1 MEVQLGSRKVNI
13 RRWKVKDRKAI
24 KALYREDITEEKAL
38 KKLVEILVFNCI
50 EEKIDLNHDEIKY
63 LLAKIRE
70 YSLNKKISYSFNCS
84 ECNEM
89 NKIELS
95 ADEIFKPKFGE
106 IKNIKNIELQDV
118 KNPKL
123 FNQVLMDSDEP
134 LLDNLM
140 LRIKTI
146 NGEVFNYEKIKDYFN
161 EMDTLELD
169 EILDEFEKMI
179 FTLDSTIEVTCKCGD
194 KQTIEFDN
202 IPDLIPI
209 DWITR

>member
-1 MEVQLGSRKVNI
+1 MEIQLGNRKVNI

-24 KALYREDITEEKAL
+24 KSLYKEDLSEEKVL
-38 KKLVEILVFNCI
+38 KKLVEILVIDCI
-50 EEKIDLNHDEIKY
+50 EEKIDLNPDEIKY

-70 YSLNKKISYSFNCS
+70 YSLNKKIKYKFSCPKCS
-84 ECNEM
+84 KMNE
-89 NKIELS
+89 IELS
-95 ADEIFKPKFGE
+95 CDEIFKPKFGE
-106 IKNIKNIELQDV
+106 IKNIKDIELQDV

-123 FNQVLMDSDEP
+123 FNQVLMESESP

-146 NGEVFNYEKIKDYFN
+146 SGEVFNYEKIKSYFD

-179 FTLDSTIEVTCKCGD
+179 FTLDSEIDVTCECGHTQKID
-194 KQTIEFDN
+194 FDS

-209 DWITR
+209 EWVLR

>member
-1 MEVQLGSRKVNI
+1 MEIQLGSRKVNI
-13 RRWKVKDRKAI
+13 RRWKVKDRKAV
-24 KALYREDITEEKAL
+24 KALYREDLSEEKVL

-50 EEKIDLNHDEIKY
+50 EEKIDLNPDEIKY

-70 YSLNKKISYSFNCS
+70 YSLNKKITYKFSCPECS
-84 ECNEM
+84 KMNEV
-89 NKIELS
+89 ELS
-95 ADEIFKPKFGE
+95 CDEIFKPKFGE

-118 KNPKL
+118 KNPAL
-123 FNQVLMDSDEP
+123 FNQVLMESESP

-146 NGEVFNYEKIKDYFN
+146 NGEVFNYEKIKSYFD

-179 FTLDSTIEVTCKCGD
+179 FTLDSEIEVTCECGHTQKID
-194 KQTIEFDN
+194 FDS
-202 IPDLIPI
+202 IPDLMPI
-209 DWITR
+209 EWVLR